1 MKFMIFFKA
10 KNGFKKR
17 NCPMTVLMLSLQVP
31 SESELSSVTSKL
43 IITPS
48 GLPLLK
54 SKIAPQKNQKNICY
68 PNHKIRLSNL
78 KKTYVPIF

>member
-1 MKFMIFFKA
+1 
-10 KNGFKKR
+10 
-17 NCPMTVLMLSLQVP
+17 MTVLMLSLQVP

-54 SKIAPQKNQKNICY
+54 SKIAPQENQKNTFVQIYKYVC
-68 PNHKIRLSNL
+68 PNL
-78 KKTYVPIF
+78 